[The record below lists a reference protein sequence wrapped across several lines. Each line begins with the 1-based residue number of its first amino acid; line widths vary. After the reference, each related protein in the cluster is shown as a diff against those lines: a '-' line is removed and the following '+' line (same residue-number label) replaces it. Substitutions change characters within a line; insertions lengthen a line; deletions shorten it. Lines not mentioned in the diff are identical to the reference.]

1 MKIKWNIA
9 NLTIVGLMIGALSG
23 PALSQEP
30 AEVEIE
36 KVTCRDLMLM
46 FDDQESTLVFYH
58 GFTSGKK
65 GEMLYKEQELIDATS
80 KILEYCVDNPAATV
94 LSAFEKFR

>member
-1 MKIKWNIA
+1 M
-9 NLTIVGLMIGALSG
+9 LGALSG
-23 PALSQEP
+23 PALAQEP

-46 FDDQESTLVFYH
+46 FDDQESTLVYYH
-58 GFTSGKK
+58 GFISGKK
-65 GEMLYKEQELIDATS
+65 GEMLYKEKELIDATS
-80 KILEYCVDNPAATV
+80 KIIEYCVDNPTSTV